1 MIRSSAVAILAGL
14 VAAAA
19 PTAARAQSSSASVS
33 INGFLDVALTT
44 GSVRDLVFASTT
56 PGTTQTVA
64 AANAAGC
71 TGCQS
76 GMWQLTNLSNSNQ
89 ANRRFVDITFTAMP
103 ATLPR
108 TGGGATLAVSYVAKT
123 CLSDRFGTEY
133 YCDAQW
139 TPTVGVVHGARIN
152 PDPAGQNG
160 QRSMSVYLGGSI
172 SPPTTQQAGN
182 YNGVITVTFAYSAT

>member
-1 MIRSSAVAILAGL
+1 VKRARGLAFVAGL
-14 VAAAA
+14 VLAAA
-19 PTAARAQSSSASVS
+19 PAARGQSSSASVA

-44 GSVRDLVFASTT
+44 GSVRDLIFPSTT
-56 PGTTQTVA
+56 PGTTQTIA

-71 TGCQS
+71 AGCQS
-76 GMWQLTNLSNSNQ
+76 GMWQLTNLSNANQ
-89 ANRRFVDITFTAMP
+89 ANRRFVDITFTALP

-108 TGGGATLAVSYVAKT
+108 FGGGATLPISYVATT
-123 CLSDRFGTEY
+123 CLVDRFGAEY

-139 TPTVGVVHGARIN
+139 TPSVGVVHGARIN

-160 QRSMSVYLGGSI
+160 QRTMNIYLGGSI
-172 SPPTTQQAGN
+172 SPSATQQAGN